1 MYCRHCGAEMPE
13 TQAVCEACGEK
24 NPMPKKFNWA
34 VVVAAIC
41 CVAISAGL
49 VATVLMGMNPTP
61 ATPGSALTDRTSYT
75 GTKDEVMAALDT
87 VVATAGE
94 FELTNRELQIAYWT
108 SIYDFLTFYGEYA
121 TMWVDFTQPLDQQY
135 IDTTMSTTWQ
145 QYFLEAAIT
154 SWRRY
159 EILVALAK
167 EDNQPMSAELETWFA
182 DLPNQLKATV
192 SQYGFNS
199 VDEMVAYDYGEC
211 SDYAA
216 YEAYMKLYY
225 YSDEKYERL
234 YNSITLTE
242 AQLEAYYSENQS
254 SIESSGY
261 GKNAG
266 SIVNVRHIL
275 IAPGTDAEKPFTE
288 EQWTAAQNR
297 AQALLNTWLQ
307 GSADEDA
314 FAALAKTNSSCS
326 SAAQGGL
333 IENIVKGQ
341 MVAEF
346 EEWCMEPHEYG
357 DYGIVKTSYGYHL
370 MFYVDGMELWR
381 SAAESGLRSEKINEV
396 LNAKEAQSPLKVQ
409 YDKIMLAEGKFG

>member
-1 MYCRHCGAEMPE
+1 MYCRHCGAEMQE
-13 TQAVCEACGEK
+13 SQVVCEACGEK
-24 NPMPKKFNWA
+24 NPHPKKFNWA

-41 CVAISAGL
+41 CVAISASL
-49 VATVLMGMNPTP
+49 LATVLMGMNPT
-61 ATPGSALTDRTSYT
+61 TPGGAITDRSSYT

-135 IDTTMSTTWQ
+135 IDTTMTTTWQ

-167 EDNQPMSAELETWFA
+167 EENQPMSAELETWFA
-182 DLPNQLKATV
+182 NLPNQLKATV

-199 VDEMVAYDYGEC
+199 VDEMVAYDYGVC

-216 YEAYMKLYY
+216 YEAYMTLYY
-225 YSDEKYERL
+225 YSDEQYERL
-234 YNSITLTE
+234 SNSITLTE
-242 AQLEAYYSENQS
+242 AQLEEYYSENQS

-266 SIVNVRHIL
+266 SVVNVRHIL
-275 IAPGTDAEKPFTE
+275 LKPGEDTEKPFTDA
-288 EQWTAAQNR
+288 QWADAEAR
-297 AQALLNTWLQ
+297 AKALLDTWLQ

-314 FAALAKTNSSCS
+314 FAALAKTHSACS

-333 IENIVKGQ
+333 IQNIVKGQ

-357 DYGIVKTSYGYHL
+357 DYGIVKTVYGYHL
-370 MFYVDGMELWR
+370 MFYVEGVELWR
-381 SAAESGLRSEKINEV
+381 SAAESGLRSEKINDILTSKEV
-396 LNAKEAQSPLKVQ
+396 KYPLSVK